1 MPQWTSWRG
10 TCGQRSGFTRTHL
23 AALTVLDVE
32 KRMDGV
38 QYLTWSQVYRWA
50 KSLPES
56 STWGPRFTQCLEIAE
71 RKLADEEHLRN
82 GTLTTFTG
90 IPFTDDNPWSYGEA
104 KRIIRLMM
112 DRLRDRK
119 DLIGLDMEPGGVGR
133 KAITGKRG
141 EAVWDYLPLASAD
154 QDKNFTSNPH
164 LTLALGR
171 TGMSAYVTLPSGTSN
186 RIRRRLVQD
195 GVDGL
200 TSVLR
205 DCMGRMETTLL
216 IAEERAKPNVYLE
229 QKHFKSQRGKPIFDG
244 RMDFDLRTMIDG
256 GQDGVKFQPQW
267 VESLF
272 ELLAGKKSNIQLG
285 LGALFPY
292 TKATENESILRLV
305 AESWLSLSPF
315 LRRLEV

>member
-1 MPQWTSWRG
+1 
-10 TCGQRSGFTRTHL
+10 
-23 AALTVLDVE
+23 
-32 KRMDGV
+32 
-38 QYLTWSQVYRWA
+38 
-50 KSLPES
+50 
-56 STWGPRFTQCLEIAE
+56 
-71 RKLADEEHLRN
+71 
-82 GTLTTFTG
+82 
-90 IPFTDDNPWSYGEA
+90 
-104 KRIIRLMM
+104 
-112 DRLRDRK
+112 
-119 DLIGLDMEPGGVGR
+119 
-133 KAITGKRG
+133 
-141 EAVWDYLPLASAD
+141 
-154 QDKNFTSNPH
+154 
-164 LTLALGR
+164 
-171 TGMSAYVTLPSGTSN
+171 
-186 RIRRRLVQD
+186 
-195 GVDGL
+195 
-200 TSVLR
+200 
-205 DCMGRMETTLL
+205 MGRMETTLP